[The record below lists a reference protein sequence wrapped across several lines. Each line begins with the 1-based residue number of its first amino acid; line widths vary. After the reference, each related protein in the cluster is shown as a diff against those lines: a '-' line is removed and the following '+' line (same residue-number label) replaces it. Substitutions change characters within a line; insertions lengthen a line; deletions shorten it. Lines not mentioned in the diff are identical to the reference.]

1 MTGVVR
7 LEHLRLGRD
16 FAAGNLG
23 IEFEEAHDRVA
34 AVESSKAIY
43 SHKLLKTD
51 CK

>member
-1 MTGVVR
+1 MNGVVR
-7 LEHLRLGRD
+7 LEYLRLDRD

-34 AVESSKAIY
+34 AVESSEAIS
-43 SHKLLKTD
+43 SHKPLKTD